1 MYHLWHDSR
10 PIPEHLEKC
19 PKTAAVLKQLP
30 LCDIELYAPGAYF
43 SVLQPHTRLPPHTGT
58 TNTRSIVHLPLIT
71 PPGCGFRVGSQI
83 REWQRGEAWVFDD
96 TIEHEAWND
105 SDQVRIIL
113 LFDIWNPLLTRAE
126 QDLVRSLTI
135 GIGRFYGDE
144 GPELASR

>member
-1 MYHLWHDSR
+1 M
-10 PIPEHLEKC
+10 

-43 SVLQPHTRLPPHTGT
+43 SVLQPRTRLPPHTGT
-58 TNTRSIVHLPLIT
+58 TSTRSIVHLPLII
-71 PPGCGFRVGSQI
+71 PAAAVSGGLADEGMAARPGLG
-83 REWQRGEAWVFDD
+83 FDD

-126 QDLVRSLTI
+126 QDLMRSLTI